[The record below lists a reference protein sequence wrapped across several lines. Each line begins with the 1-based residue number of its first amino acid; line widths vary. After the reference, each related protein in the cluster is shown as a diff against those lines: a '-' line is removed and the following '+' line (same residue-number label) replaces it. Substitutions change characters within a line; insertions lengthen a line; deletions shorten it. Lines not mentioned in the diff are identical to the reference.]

1 MHELHVSLVSAQS
14 SSGWLEV
21 HSFPIDQYT
30 TYPLKMENGKAVAS
44 NESGIGVNFLWD
56 KLDRFKV
63 KI

>member
-1 MHELHVSLVSAQS
+1 MSQNYRRNIPVCSKAIHELHVTVSAHP

-44 NESGIGVNFLWD
+44 NES
-56 KLDRFKV
+56 R
-63 KI
+63 